1 MSLNPFANQSANSNR
16 YGGISGSK
24 EDLEALNQGFQ
35 KMEEEPVKKDAFYS
49 SREARIAALKRRE
62 NEIQMK
68 ENELRTREEMLAK
81 GVGYG
86 APKNW
91 PCSCYPIARHN
102 IRADIPVEF
111 QKVTLKFYY
120 LWLLNFLCLC
130 WNWLC
135 IFMWWC
141 WPDTSPDDKTMVF
154 LLSSLYVGAGI
165 PFSFLW
171 WYKRFYD
178 AMRTQSMLTFSHF
191 TNLAIHVLFVGF
203 CVLGAP
209 ECGTAGVIN
218 MAKIF
223 AHHAAGLGICFLIAV
238 FMWSGNL
245 MISIYLYRE
254 SSFLYGLKQV
264 EERLGRKIKIDKNGE
279 LSI

>member
-1 MSLNPFANQSANSNR
+1 MLNPFSNQNANSNR
-16 YGGISGSK
+16 YGGVSGEATDSGSAF
-24 EDLEALNQGFQ
+24 DDALAT
-35 KMEEEPVKKDAFYS
+35 ETEPSSSQDYN
-49 SREARIAALKRRE
+49 SREERIAVLKRRE
-62 NEIQMK
+62 NEIKMK
-68 ENELRTREEMLAK
+68 EAELRTREEMLSK
-81 GVGYG
+81 GIGFG
-86 APKNW
+86 EAPKNW
-91 PCSCYPIARHN
+91 PCSCYPVARHN

-111 QKVTLKFYY
+111 QKITLQFYY

-178 AMRTQSMLTFSHF
+178 TMRTGAMISFSHF
-191 TNLAIHVLFVGF
+191 GNLGVHVLFVGY
-203 CVLGAP
+203 CVIGAP
-209 ECGTAGVIN
+209 ECGTAGFIV

-223 AHHAAGLGICFLIAV
+223 ANHAAGLGICFLISI
-238 FMWSGNL
+238 FLWSINL
-245 MISIYLYRE
+245 TISIYLYRE

-264 EERLGRKIKIDKNGE
+264 EERLGRKIKVDQNGE